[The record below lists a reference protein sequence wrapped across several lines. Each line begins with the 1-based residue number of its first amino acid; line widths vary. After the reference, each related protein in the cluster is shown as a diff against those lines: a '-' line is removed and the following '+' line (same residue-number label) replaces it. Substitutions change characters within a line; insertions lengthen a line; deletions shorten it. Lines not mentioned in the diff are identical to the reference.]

1 MNKDLYSKFACYA
14 GISSSLPIEENEPEY
29 VPDNSELMNIIN
41 EIFSVDERTG
51 QPLGD
56 LSYFLSPNGNPTVKA
71 WLENNLLKPRFGE
84 KAHDENITDDM
95 LVEFSRGADE
105 SVDSYA
111 ARMADIRQQ
120 AIDEFNKSLEPKE

>member
-1 MNKDLYSKFACYA
+1 MNKDLFSKFACYA
-14 GISSSLPIEENEPEY
+14 GVVSSEPIEQAEPEY
-29 VPDNSELMNIIN
+29 VPDTSELMNILN

-84 KAHDENITDDM
+84 KMHNPDITDDM
-95 LVEFSRGADE
+95 LIEFSRGADE

-111 ARMADIRQQ
+111 ARLADLRQQ
-120 AIDEFNKSLEPKE
+120 AFDEYNKSLNPEK